1 MSKPIQEIE
10 LPNTIDTTPT
20 FDPTVDRFKDVEPHI
35 FGGEEKTD
43 TNTNE

>member
-10 LPNTIDTTPT
+10 LPNTIDTTST

-35 FGGEEKTD
+35 FGGEDNNKG
-43 TNTNE
+43 NE